1 MVTEVGAL
9 PVNVAVLSGTVG
21 LELQLVP
28 MVHSAPGP
36 VHVPSTACAD
46 WGNSAAN
53 APSHTP
59 PSSAARAGG
68 RKDGAAARMARPATE
83 AAGAGRRARAACRC
97 ERITPGPPARS
108 TAGTRPCHSSCRPH
122 GSTNLRRYGCRRV
135 RSILACLGGGDWPT
149 AVALPP
155 RAWCLDLGT
164 GASSTTIRNH
174 VFIASAATRSCP
186 GRARA
191 SARLFARGAS
201 SRARAGTQ
209 GPHDVLRPLRSW
221 VHASRV
227 YPTCAH

>member
-1 MVTEVGAL
+1 MVLIAVLPGMVTEVGAPL

-28 MVHSAPGP
+28 VVHSAPGP

-59 PSSAARAGG
+59 PSSAARGGG

-83 AAGAGRRARAACRC
+83 AAGADRRARAACRC
-97 ERITPGPPARS
+97 VRITAGPLARG

-122 GSTNLRRYGCRRV
+122 GSTKFRRYGCEPA
-135 RSILACLGGGDWPT
+135 RSILACPGRGDWLP

-155 RAWCLDLGT
+155 RGF
-164 GASSTTIRNH
+164 GASSSKWAYMQI
-174 VFIASAATRSCP
+174 
-186 GRARA
+186 
-191 SARLFARGAS
+191 
-201 SRARAGTQ
+201 
-209 GPHDVLRPLRSW
+209 HDEI
-221 VHASRV
+221 
-227 YPTCAH
+227 TNT